1 MFFDGISF
9 ILLVNLVHGHVLW
22 RTIWQDRLYTLVSGL
37 LGICTFSVFIW
48 ALRFGSVGEVSAL
61 RETSILFSSL
71 IGIFYLKEKWSW
83 QRLAAAFMIMIGIS
97 IFVIFNT

>member
-9 ILLVNLVHGHVLW
+9 ILLVNLVHGQVLW
-22 RTIWQDRLYTLVSGL
+22 RNIWQDRLYTLVSGL